1 VSENTGW
8 GDTVET
14 RPVAVSP
21 VLTVEAQVA
30 RMRDREQRRQPL
42 SDSPMLRRFSPRRN
56 VWPEVAAY
64 DERARELERRAAALN
79 DEIAARGEARKQ
91 AVEADRD
98 ALAEWQLRDGKGRRP
113 EPTAP
118 AIEQEIEAKTADRD
132 AALAAAER
140 VFEDKA
146 SFVEK
151 NRRRLIREAD
161 KGTREAH
168 GRYTEALEAAEQAR
182 AELVDCRSAA
192 LWASLFPS
200 ELANQLPDTAAVAA
214 NLRKPVEAAL
224 QLKTRL
230 PADGVFRVLRSDAE
244 ILAEAMT
251 RDQALELGAADPHHD
266 AAIWQ
271 GTPEHQKQMRKEREE
286 ARERLSARMG
296 QACRLVT
303 GAT

>member
-1 VSENTGW
+1 M
-8 GDTVET
+8 
-14 RPVAVSP
+14 
-21 VLTVEAQVA
+21 EAQIA
-30 RMRDREQRRQPL
+30 RMRDREEHRQPL
-42 SDSPMLRRFSPRRN
+42 GDSPMLRRFSPRRN

-79 DEIAARGEARKQ
+79 DEIAAREEARKQ
-91 AVEADRD
+91 AVEADRE

-118 AIEQEIEAKTADRD
+118 AIEQEIEQNTADRD
-132 AALAAAER
+132 AAITARER
-140 VFEDKA
+140 VWEDKA
-146 SFVEK
+146 RFVEK

-161 KGTREAH
+161 KATQDAH
-168 GRYTEALEAAEQAR
+168 ARYTEALEAAEQAR

-214 NLRKPVEAAL
+214 NLRKPVEAVL

-244 ILAEAMT
+244 ILAAAMT
-251 RDQALELGAADPHHD
+251 RDQALELGAADPAEG
-266 AAIWQ
+266 AAICTQ
-271 GTPEHQKQMRKEREE
+271 TEEGQEALRKERQK
-286 ARERLSARMG
+286 ARERYVREWG
-296 QACRLVT
+296 QQP
-303 GAT
+303 GW